1 MRSVRTPCP
10 RDPVSPRGARAAS
23 DLIRHI
29 VRERLI
35 QRQSAVTEE
44 LAEAE
49 RTLGAGRVTEVA
61 HLAWL
66 GALPSE
72 ETLEL
77 AQMAIEQLELGLSI
91 HRREERD
98 AS

>member
-1 MRSVRTPCP
+1 M
-10 RDPVSPRGARAAS
+10 
-23 DLIRHI
+23 
-29 VRERLI
+29 RERLI

-49 RTLGAGRVTEVA
+49 RELGAARVTEVA
-61 HLAWL
+61 HRAWL

-72 ETLEL
+72 DTIEL
-77 AQMAIEQLELGLSI
+77 AEKAIEELELGLSI